1 MNELHKQIVDCIPG
15 LRRYSRALT
24 GGGDLADDLVQDC
37 LARAMDRLHLFKPGS
52 NMRAWLFS
60 ILHNQHVNNVRRS
73 AVRPDAADLEAVVEE
88 RTGVPANQEQN
99 LEIRDI
105 RAGLALLPDD
115 QRQVILLVGLE
126 GMSYVEA
133 AEILGIP
140 KGTVMSRLNRGREQ
154 LRTLMNSGSRPEI
167 RRVK

>member
-24 GGGDLADDLVQDC
+24 GGTDMADDLVQDC
-37 LARAMDRLHLFKPGS
+37 LARAMDSLHLFKPGS

-60 ILHNQHVNNVRRS
+60 ILHNQYVNNLRRS
-73 AVRPDAADLEAVVEE
+73 AIQPDALNLETVTEE
-88 RTGVPANQEQN
+88 KTGVPANQEQN

-105 RAGLALLPDD
+105 REGLTLLPDE

-126 GMSYVEA
+126 GMSYAEA

-154 LRTLMNSGSRPEI
+154 LRSLMNGEKRPEI